1 MKRHAPAAARNRE
14 ELLAALTRFLPPRG
28 LVLELGSGTGEH
40 AVFLARALPGLV
52 WQPSDPDP
60 LARESIADWSAEA
73 RLPNLRPP
81 LDLDLRLLAW
91 RRRAADA
98 LLVVNVLHVAP
109 PEVSEALLEGA
120 PEVLPEGGPLCVYG
134 PFAPPGALS
143 PELARLDAELR
154 RVDRALGVRP
164 REPFLAAARE
174 RGLGLEQVVPM
185 SGERSLLIL
194 RRLGA

>member
-14 ELLAALTRFLPPRG
+14 ELLAALRPALPARG

-40 AVFLARALPGLV
+40 AVFLARALPGLE

-73 RLPNLRPP
+73 ALPNLRPP
-81 LDLDLRLLAW
+81 LDLDLRLLGW
-91 RRRAADA
+91 RRRSADA

-120 PEVLPEGGPLCVYG
+120 GEVLPEGGPLCVYG
-134 PFAPPGALS
+134 PFATVDEPLS
-143 PELARLDAELR
+143 PELARLDADLR
-154 RVDRALGVRP
+154 RVDGSLGVREL
-164 REPFLAAARE
+164 EPFLAAARG
-174 RGLGLEQVVPM
+174 RGLGLDQAVALG
-185 SGERSLLIL
+185 GERTLLVL
-194 RRLGA
+194 RRLG